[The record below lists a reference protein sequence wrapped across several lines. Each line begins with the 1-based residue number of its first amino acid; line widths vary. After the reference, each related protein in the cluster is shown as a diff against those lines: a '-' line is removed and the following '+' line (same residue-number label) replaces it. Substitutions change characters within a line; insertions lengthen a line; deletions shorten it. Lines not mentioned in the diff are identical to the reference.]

1 MLAMYFLS
9 TQYVLLLDYK
19 THGLCSGLY
28 IPLFSFLGGD
38 PLRPVSHIFLLLVH
52 SQFDE
57 APVAF

>member
-28 IPLFSFLGGD
+28 IPLFSFLGG
-38 PLRPVSHIFLLLVH
+38 PNPHHPGRHKLGAGVLN
-52 SQFDE
+52 
-57 APVAF
+57 